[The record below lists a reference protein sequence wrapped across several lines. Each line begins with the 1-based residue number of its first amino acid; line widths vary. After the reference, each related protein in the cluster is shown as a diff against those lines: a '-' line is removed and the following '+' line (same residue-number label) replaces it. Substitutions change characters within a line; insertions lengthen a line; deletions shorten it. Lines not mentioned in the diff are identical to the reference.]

1 MHTLEKHMKAIFA
14 VHKDGGRMLVGIKSN
29 SFGMLTWAQERAEAL
44 KLLDFVHLVEEPL
57 LESLSVN
64 ELVEMTNDL
73 IATLRRRAEEPVVVK
88 YADDITFEVRP
99 HDDDNRVL
107 VCAKGRGDTVV
118 NYQAEGLHLEVY
130 AEEEIGSLSNG
141 WYGNVDLVSEN
152 NPF

>member
-1 MHTLEKHMKAIFA
+1 MKAIFA

-29 SFGMLTWAQERAEAL
+29 SFDMLTWAQERAEAL

-118 NYQAEGLHLEVY
+118 NYQADGLVIDVF
-130 AEEEIGSLSNG
+130 AEDEIGTLSSKWFDNS
-141 WYGNVDLVSEN
+141 DLLVSEN